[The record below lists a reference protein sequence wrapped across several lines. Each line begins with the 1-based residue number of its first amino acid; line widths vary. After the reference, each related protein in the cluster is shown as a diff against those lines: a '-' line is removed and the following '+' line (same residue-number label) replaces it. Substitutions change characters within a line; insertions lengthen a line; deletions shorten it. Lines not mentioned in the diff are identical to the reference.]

1 MHQSR
6 RLRKRYGISVYR
18 SELRSALLAGNKPAC
33 PRILATK
40 LTQGAF
46 GRLLHALRRT
56 ISSLLVLIPALG
68 CGLIAPAH
76 ATLVIGGTR
85 VIYPEAYKSVT
96 VSVSN
101 HDEEPVLMQSWM
113 TDARDEAHPAIPFAI
128 AEPLVKIEPGR
139 SSGVRIFY
147 AGDGIPP
154 DRESMFFL
162 NIVGI
167 PVKPAMQ
174 NAVQFAIKQR
184 LKLFYR
190 PQALHGTVSDAV
202 AALRWQID
210 QDRLEVVNASP
221 FHVSLIDLDVQWQ
234 DGHLLVSDYVLLQP
248 GATKRFDVTLP
259 RAIGRRNLRFVEI
272 NDIGLQVPHGIDL
285 H

>member
-68 CGLIAPAH
+68 FGLIVPAH

-101 HDEEPVLMQSWM
+101 SGRGHHCF
-113 TDARDEAHPAIPFAI
+113 DAPSRD
-128 AEPLVKIEPGR
+128 
-139 SSGVRIFY
+139 
-147 AGDGIPP
+147 
-154 DRESMFFL
+154 
-162 NIVGI
+162 
-167 PVKPAMQ
+167 
-174 NAVQFAIKQR
+174 
-184 LKLFYR
+184 R
-190 PQALHGTVSDAV
+190 P
-202 AALRWQID
+202 R
-210 QDRLEVVNASP
+210 
-221 FHVSLIDLDVQWQ
+221 
-234 DGHLLVSDYVLLQP
+234 
-248 GATKRFDVTLP
+248 
-259 RAIGRRNLRFVEI
+259 
-272 NDIGLQVPHGIDL
+272 
-285 H
+285 

>member
-1 MHQSR
+1 MHESR
-6 RLRKRYGISVYR
+6 RFRKRYGISAY
-18 SELRSALLAGNKPAC
+18 RSALRSVLLTATKPAC
-33 PRILATK
+33 PRMLATN
-40 LTQGAF
+40 LTHGAF
-46 GRLLHALRRT
+46 GRVLHALRRAA
-56 ISSLLVLIPALG
+56 SLRLVLILTLG
-68 CGLIAPAH
+68 FGSFAPAH
-76 ATLVIGGTR
+76 AALVIGGTR
-85 VIYPEAYKSVT
+85 VIYLEAYKSVT
-96 VSVSN
+96 VPVRN
-101 HDEEPVLMQSWM
+101 HDEKPVLMQSWV
-113 TDARDEAHPAIPFAI
+113 TDAHDEAHPAIPFAI
-128 AEPLVKIEPGR
+128 AEPLVKIEPDR
-139 SSGVRIFY
+139 TSDVRIFY
-147 AGDGIPP
+147 AGDGMPP

-190 PQALHGTVSDAV
+190 PKALHGTVSDAV

-248 GATKRFDVTLP
+248 GATKVFDVTLP
-259 RAIGRRNLRFVEI
+259 HAKGRRNLRFVEI
-272 NDIGLQVPHGIDL
+272 NDVGLQVPHEIDL